1 MATGNHSK
9 TSLQRPVHMS
19 QDPRVVWHNQSVTK
33 QLRFERHRHRGCVV
47 WFTGLS
53 GSGKST
59 VANLVEQK
67 LFERGA
73 HTYLLDG
80 DNVRHGLCAGPNLL
94 EPVHGSE
101 FAKRFGLGFG
111 PQDREE
117 NIRRVGAIT
126 ELFASAGLICLTA
139 FVSPYRVDRD
149 RVRYGVESRG
159 AKGDFLEVF
168 VNTPLEICIARDP
181 KGLYQ
186 QAIQGKI
193 PNFTGISDP
202 YESPESAELELAGDS
217 QTPEH
222 LAEQVI
228 QMLIARKVITP

>member
-1 MATGNHSK
+1 
-9 TSLQRPVHMS
+9 MS
-19 QDPRVVWHNQSVTK
+19 ENPRVVWHEQSVSK
-33 QLRFERHRHRGCVV
+33 QQRWERNGHGGCVV

-59 VANLVEQK
+59 VANIVDRM
-67 LFERGA
+67 LFDRGVQ
-73 HTYLLDG
+73 TFLLDG

-94 EPVHGSE
+94 EPVHGPD

-126 ELFASAGLICLTA
+126 ELLASAGMICLTA
-139 FVSPYRVDRD
+139 FVSPYRIDRN
-149 RVRYGVESRG
+149 RVRSWVESSG
-159 AKGDFLEVF
+159 NPGCFLEVF

-186 QAIQGKI
+186 QAIEGKI
-193 PNFTGISDP
+193 KNFTGISDP
-202 YESPESAELELAGDS
+202 YEAPHSPDLELAGGS
-217 QTPEH
+217 QPPEQ
-222 LAEQVI
+222 LAARVI
-228 QMLIARKVITP
+228 QLLIDRKILAK